1 MNSLNWIRLSLV
13 LLFFPVV
20 FSQAQSVDEIKSKR
34 DVYLWGEGTGNT
46 LKRADDE
53 ALADLISQISV
64 IVSSSFENEVTETKV
79 RTDNGTQSAFQE
91 NVRGIISTYSQSAL
105 TNTDR
110 IVLSNEPDAK
120 VLRFIKRE
128 DVSKVF
134 NQRKAKV
141 YDFVSVAEDHE
152 EKVRLSDALRYY
164 NWALA
169 LLRSHPESKSIL
181 SERKDGSAY
190 MQAYITERINGI
202 LEDVQFAFSALND
215 EDKHR
220 EITIN
225 CSFRGKPILN
235 LDYSFWFGTDWSR
248 LHSVKDGRTLV
259 DFYGDNAQSWEK
271 TNFKIEY
278 AYAEQLFGD
287 KELEEIYRLMDPP
300 FFTKAAKEVKFT
312 PEAKPTTRIASSS
325 VQTTQEQATQNQ
337 SNATAIAHELVKVDA
352 APFKSIVD
360 AITSATRSQ
369 NAESVRNLFTPD
381 GFAVYEKL
389 LLYGKARPVDDRNF
403 EVYRNND
410 RFVARG
416 KYMTFDFQGGSKS
429 FVEEVVFHFDADQK
443 VSTVAFGLG
452 EIATSDIYNHPA
464 WSEEEKFVLV
474 DFLEQYKTA
483 FALKRLDYLEAVFD
497 DNAVIITGTILKR
510 KQEIDGRPAENLFA
524 DNQIVQYN
532 RFTKREYMQRLDH
545 VFRSKDFVNI
555 EFEDNTLR
563 KSNANPNL
571 FGIQIK
577 QNYRSNNYGDQGY
590 LFLLIDFSVRSEPSI
605 HVRTWQPEK
614 DPDGRIYGLE
624 DF

>member
-13 LLFFPVV
+13 LLFFPIL
-20 FSQAQSVDEIKSKR
+20 FSQAQSVEEIKSKR
-34 DVYLWGEGTGNT
+34 DIYLWGEGTGST

-128 DVSKVF
+128 DVNKVF
-134 NQRKAKV
+134 SQRKAKV
-141 YDFVSVAEDHE
+141 YDFVAVAEEHE
-152 EKVRLSDALRYY
+152 EKARLSDALRYY

-181 SERKDGSAY
+181 SERQNGSAY

-202 LEDVQFAFSALND
+202 LEDIQFAFGALND
-215 EDKHR
+215 QDKHR
-220 EITIN
+220 EITLD
-225 CSFRGKPILN
+225 CTFRGKPVLN

-271 TNFKIEY
+271 TNFKVEY
-278 AYAEQLFGD
+278 AYSEQLFGD

-300 FFTKAAKEVKFT
+300 YFIKAAKEVKFM
-312 PEAKPTTRIASSS
+312 PEALPSIQVANPADESNNDSSS
-325 VQTTQEQATQNQ
+325 EVL
-337 SNATAIAHELVKVDA
+337 IAHELVKVDA
-352 APFKSIVD
+352 ASFKSIVD
-360 AITSATRSQ
+360 AITIATRNR
-369 NAESVRNLFTPD
+369 NAESVRGMFTPE
-381 GFAVYEKL
+381 GYEVYEKL
-389 LLYGKARPVDDRNF
+389 LLYGNARPVDDRNF

-443 VSTVAFGLG
+443 VTTVAFGLG
-452 EIATSDIYNHPA
+452 EIATSDIYEHPA
-464 WSEEEKFVLV
+464 WTEEEKFVLV

-497 DNAVIITGTILKR
+497 DNAVIITGTVLKR

>member
-1 MNSLNWIRLSLV
+1 MNSLNLIRLSLV
-13 LLFFPVV
+13 LLFFPVA
-20 FSQAQSVDEIKSKR
+20 FSQAQSVEEIKSKR
-34 DVYLWGEGTGNT
+34 DIYLWGEGTGTT

-64 IVSSSFENEVTETKV
+64 SVSSSFENEVIETKV
-79 RTDNGTQSAFQE
+79 RSGNSTQSAFEE

-105 TNTDR
+105 TNTER
-110 IVLSNEPDAK
+110 IVISNEPDAK

-134 NQRKAKV
+134 NERKAKV
-141 YDFVSVAEDHE
+141 YDYVAVAEEHE
-152 EKVRLSDALRYY
+152 EKSRLSDALRYY

-181 SERKDGSAY
+181 SERTNGSAY
-190 MQAYITERINGI
+190 MQAYITERIGGI
-202 LEDVQFAFSALND
+202 LEDIQFTFSALND

-220 EITIN
+220 EIVLN
-225 CSFRGKPILN
+225 CTFRGKPVLN

-248 LHSVKDGRTLV
+248 LHSVRDGRTLV

-312 PEAKPTTRIASSS
+312 DAPKPTVKAVLPS
-325 VQTTQEQATQNQ
+325 VTNDAQA
-337 SNATAIAHELVKVDA
+337 SNAAPIAHELVKVDA
-352 APFKSIVD
+352 APFKVAVD
-360 AITSATRSQ
+360 AIATATRTH
-369 NAESVRNLFTPD
+369 NAESVRGLFTPE
-381 GFAVYEKL
+381 GFDVYEKL

-410 RFVARG
+410 RFIARG

-429 FVEEVVFHFDADQK
+429 FVEEVVFHFNADQK
-443 VSTVAFGLG
+443 VTTVAFGLG
-452 EIATSDIYNHPA
+452 EIATADIYNHPA

-497 DNAVIITGTILKR
+497 DNAVIITGTVLKK

-524 DNQIVQYN
+524 ENQIVQYN

-590 LFLLIDFSVRSEPSI
+590 LFLLIDFSVRNEPSI

>member
-13 LLFFPVV
+13 LLFFPIL
-20 FSQAQSVDEIKSKR
+20 FSQAQSVEEIKSKR
-34 DVYLWGEGTGNT
+34 DIYLWGEGTGST

-128 DVSKVF
+128 DVNKVF
-134 NQRKAKV
+134 SQRKAKV
-141 YDFVSVAEDHE
+141 YDFVAVAEEHE
-152 EKVRLSDALRYY
+152 EKARLSDALRYY

-181 SERKDGSAY
+181 SERQNGSAY

-202 LEDVQFAFSALND
+202 LEDIQFAFGALND

-220 EITIN
+220 EITLD
-225 CSFRGKPILN
+225 CTFRGKPVLN

-271 TNFKIEY
+271 TNFKVEY
-278 AYAEQLFGD
+278 AYSEQLFGD

-300 FFTKAAKEVKFT
+300 YFIKAAKEVKFM
-312 PEAKPTTRIASSS
+312 PEALPSIQVANPADESNNDSSS
-325 VQTTQEQATQNQ
+325 EVL
-337 SNATAIAHELVKVDA
+337 IAHELVKVDA
-352 APFKSIVD
+352 ASFKSIVD
-360 AITSATRSQ
+360 AITIATRNR
-369 NAESVRNLFTPD
+369 NAESVRGMFTPE
-381 GFAVYEKL
+381 GYEVYEKL
-389 LLYGKARPVDDRNF
+389 LLYGNARPVDDRNF

-443 VSTVAFGLG
+443 VTTVAFGLG
-452 EIATSDIYNHPA
+452 EIATSDIYEHPA
-464 WSEEEKFVLV
+464 WTEEEKFVLV

-497 DNAVIITGTILKR
+497 DNAVIITGTVLKR

>member
-1 MNSLNWIRLSLV
+1 
-13 LLFFPVV
+13 
-20 FSQAQSVDEIKSKR
+20 
-34 DVYLWGEGTGNT
+34 
-46 LKRADDE
+46 
-53 ALADLISQISV
+53 
-64 IVSSSFENEVTETKV
+64 
-79 RTDNGTQSAFQE
+79 
-91 NVRGIISTYSQSAL
+91 
-105 TNTDR
+105 
-110 IVLSNEPDAK
+110 
-120 VLRFIKRE
+120 
-128 DVSKVF
+128 
-134 NQRKAKV
+134 
-141 YDFVSVAEDHE
+141 
-152 EKVRLSDALRYY
+152 
-164 NWALA
+164 
-169 LLRSHPESKSIL
+169 
-181 SERKDGSAY
+181 

-202 LEDVQFAFSALND
+202 LEDIQFAFGALND

-220 EITIN
+220 EITLD
-225 CSFRGKPILN
+225 CTFRGKPVLN

-271 TNFKIEY
+271 TNFKVEY
-278 AYAEQLFGD
+278 AYSEQLFGD

-300 FFTKAAKEVKFT
+300 YFIKAAKEVKFM
-312 PEAKPTTRIASSS
+312 PEALPSIQVANPADESNNDSSS
-325 VQTTQEQATQNQ
+325 EVL
-337 SNATAIAHELVKVDA
+337 IAHELVKVDA
-352 APFKSIVD
+352 ASFKSIVD
-360 AITSATRSQ
+360 AITIATRNR
-369 NAESVRNLFTPD
+369 NAESVRGMFTPE
-381 GFAVYEKL
+381 GYEVYEKL
-389 LLYGKARPVDDRNF
+389 LLYGNARPVDDRNF

-443 VSTVAFGLG
+443 VTTVAFGLG
-452 EIATSDIYNHPA
+452 EIATSDIYEHPA
-464 WSEEEKFVLV
+464 WTEEEKFVLV

-497 DNAVIITGTILKR
+497 DNAVIITGTVLKR

>member
-1 MNSLNWIRLSLV
+1 MTGLNLLRLSLV
-13 LLFFPVV
+13 LLFFPVT
-20 FSQAQSVDEIKSKR
+20 FSQAQSVEEIKSKR
-34 DVYLWGEGTGNT
+34 DIYLWGEGTGNT

-64 IVSSSFENEVTETKV
+64 SVSSSFENEVIETKV
-79 RTDNGTQSAFQE
+79 RSGNTTQSAFEE

-105 TNTDR
+105 TNTER
-110 IVLSNEPDAK
+110 IVISNEPDAK

-134 NQRKAKV
+134 NERKAKV
-141 YDFVSVAEDHE
+141 YDYVAVAEEHE
-152 EKVRLSDALRYY
+152 EKSRLSDALRYY

-181 SERKDGSAY
+181 SERPAGSAY
-190 MQAYITERINGI
+190 MQAYITERISGI
-202 LEDVQFAFSALND
+202 LDDIQFTFSALND
-215 EDKHR
+215 EDNHR
-220 EITIN
+220 EIVLN
-225 CSFRGKPILN
+225 CSFRGNPVLN

-278 AYAEQLFGD
+278 AYTEQLFGD

-300 FFTKAAKEVKFT
+300 YFTKAAREVKFT
-312 PEAKPTTRIASSS
+312 DASKPTVKAEAPSIPNVA
-325 VQTTQEQATQNQ
+325 QATN
-337 SNATAIAHELVKVDA
+337 TGPIAHELVKVDA
-352 APFKSIVD
+352 APFKAAVD
-360 AITSATRSQ
+360 AIATATRTR
-369 NAESVRNLFTPD
+369 NAESVRGMFTPE
-381 GFAVYEKL
+381 GFEVYEKL

-410 RFVARG
+410 RFIARG
-416 KYMTFDFQGGSKS
+416 KYMTFDFQGGNKS
-429 FVEEVVFHFDADQK
+429 FVEEVVFHFNADQK
-443 VSTVAFGLG
+443 VTTVAFGLG
-452 EIATSDIYNHPA
+452 EIATADIYNHPA

-497 DNAVIITGTILKR
+497 DNAVIITGTVLKK

-590 LFLLIDFSVRSEPSI
+590 LFLLIDFSVRNEPSI

>member
-1 MNSLNWIRLSLV
+1 MMNSLNWIRLSLV
-13 LLFFPVV
+13 LLFFPIL
-20 FSQAQSVDEIKSKR
+20 FSQAQSVEEIKSKR
-34 DVYLWGEGTGNT
+34 DIYLWGEGTGST

-128 DVSKVF
+128 DVNKVF
-134 NQRKAKV
+134 SQRKAKV
-141 YDFVSVAEDHE
+141 YDFVAVAEEHE
-152 EKVRLSDALRYY
+152 EKARLSDALRYY

-181 SERKDGSAY
+181 SERQNGSAY

-202 LEDVQFAFSALND
+202 LEDIQFAFGALND
-215 EDKHR
+215 QDKHR
-220 EITIN
+220 EITLD
-225 CSFRGKPILN
+225 CTFRGKPVLN

-271 TNFKIEY
+271 TNFKVEY
-278 AYAEQLFGD
+278 AYSEQLFGD

-300 FFTKAAKEVKFT
+300 YFIKAAKEVKFM
-312 PEAKPTTRIASSS
+312 PEALPSIQVANPADESNNDSSS
-325 VQTTQEQATQNQ
+325 EVL
-337 SNATAIAHELVKVDA
+337 IAHELVKVDA
-352 APFKSIVD
+352 ASFKSIVD
-360 AITSATRSQ
+360 AITIATRNR
-369 NAESVRNLFTPD
+369 NAESVRGMFTPE
-381 GFAVYEKL
+381 GYEVYEKL
-389 LLYGKARPVDDRNF
+389 LLYGNARPVDDRNF

-443 VSTVAFGLG
+443 VTTVAFGLG
-452 EIATSDIYNHPA
+452 EIATSDIYEHPA
-464 WSEEEKFVLV
+464 WTEEEKFVLV

-497 DNAVIITGTILKR
+497 DNAVIITGTVLKR

>member
-13 LLFFPVV
+13 LLFFPIL
-20 FSQAQSVDEIKSKR
+20 FSQAQSVEEIKSKR
-34 DVYLWGEGTGNT
+34 DIYLWGEGTGST

-128 DVSKVF
+128 DVNKVF
-134 NQRKAKV
+134 SQRKAKV
-141 YDFVSVAEDHE
+141 YDFVAVAEEHE
-152 EKVRLSDALRYY
+152 EKARLSDALRYY

-181 SERKDGSAY
+181 SERQNGSAY

-202 LEDVQFAFSALND
+202 LEDIQFAFGALND

-220 EITIN
+220 EITLD
-225 CSFRGKPILN
+225 CTFRGKPVLN

-271 TNFKIEY
+271 TNFKVEY
-278 AYAEQLFGD
+278 AYSEQLFGD

-300 FFTKAAKEVKFT
+300 YFIKAAKEVKFM
-312 PEAKPTTRIASSS
+312 PEALPSIQVANPADESNNDSSS
-325 VQTTQEQATQNQ
+325 EVL
-337 SNATAIAHELVKVDA
+337 IAHELVMVDA
-352 APFKSIVD
+352 ASFKSIVD
-360 AITSATRSQ
+360 AITIATRNR
-369 NAESVRNLFTPD
+369 NAESVRGMFTPE
-381 GFAVYEKL
+381 GYEVYEKL
-389 LLYGKARPVDDRNF
+389 LLYGNARPVDDRNF

-443 VSTVAFGLG
+443 VTTVAFGLG
-452 EIATSDIYNHPA
+452 EIATSDIYEHPA
-464 WSEEEKFVLV
+464 WTEEEKFVLV

-497 DNAVIITGTILKR
+497 DNAVIITGTVLKR